1 MLSLG
6 NIALTYNNFVRES
19 IMKLSLYYELNK
31 NNERFP
37 MRSMEEAFKQR
48 NPSSSVVIIIFM
60 LFVEIKSNVRVL

>member
-19 IMKLSLYYELNK
+19 IIKLSPYYELNK
-31 NNERFP
+31 NNERIP